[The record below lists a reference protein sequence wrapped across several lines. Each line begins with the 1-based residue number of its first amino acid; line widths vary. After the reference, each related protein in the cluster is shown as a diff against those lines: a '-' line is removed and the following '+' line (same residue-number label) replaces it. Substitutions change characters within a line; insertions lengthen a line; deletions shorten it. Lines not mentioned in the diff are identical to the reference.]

1 MERIRFNVVF
11 ADEEVLNEI
20 RSLPKNIQILIGNAI
35 KERLVTDPL
44 SYGKPLRYSWKG
56 HRSLR
61 VSNYRIIYRVDQQ
74 NATVT
79 IIKADIRRDV
89 YED

>member
-20 RSLPKNIQILIGNAI
+20 RSLPKNIQILIGKAMQ
-35 KERLVTDPL
+35 ERLAIAPL
-44 SYGKPLRYSWKG
+44 SYGKPLKYSWRG

-61 VSNYRIIYRVDQQ
+61 VSNYRIIYRVDQEKI
-74 NATVT
+74 TVT
-79 IIKADIRRDV
+79 VVKADIRRDV
-89 YED
+89 YDD